1 MLVAA
6 SSAGAATRHLRTGS
20 TPFVRVV
27 HLRGGRL
34 TLALTA
40 KGRREFARVVH
51 GKFLDGRCVR
61 LRATPQGIVGASE
74 SGSSELVQGAGGRFV
89 YRTLLDRR
97 ADYCD
102 VGLATV
108 TNHGQDQASL
118 PAPLLDSVPLTQRGA
133 EYLDEDQ
140 VALDLQ
146 VTLSFAEVATLH
158 EPAGRFPAS
167 PALARTLPGVVALAS
182 AKDTPRRGK
191 TGYYSDGA
199 DHAEVVGVS
208 ALGARLFIDMN
219 RGVLVTNASEHLT
232 RVLTGHVVIPG
243 AG

>member
-6 SSAGAATRHLRTGS
+6 APADAVEPHLRTGS
-20 TPFVRVV
+20 TAFVRVV
-27 HLRGGRL
+27 HLRGARL

-40 KGRREFARVVH
+40 TGRNEFARVVR
-51 GKFLDGRCVR
+51 GKFLDGRCAR
-61 LRATPQGIVGASE
+61 LRATPQGVVDASE
-74 SGSSELVQGAGGRFV
+74 SSPSELVKGARGKFIP
-89 YRTLLDRR
+89 RTLLDRH

-108 TNHGQDQASL
+108 TNNGQDQASL

-140 VALDLQ
+140 VALTLQ
-146 VTLSFAEVATLH
+146 TTLSFAEIASLH
-158 EPAGRFPAS
+158 DPAGRFPAS
-167 PALARTLPGVVALAS
+167 SKFARTLPDVVALAS
-182 AKDTPRRGK
+182 PADTPPRGK

-199 DHAEVVGVS
+199 AHAEIVDVS
-208 ALGARLFIDMN
+208 ILGARLFIDMN

-232 RVLTGHVVIPG
+232 RVLAGDVAIPV
-243 AG
+243 AV